1 MQLVRVLVLLGT
13 STHRGVLLHVHISF
27 LFIYY
32 YYQ

>member
-13 STHRGVLLHVHISF
+13 STYRGVLPQVHISL

-32 YYQ
+32 Y